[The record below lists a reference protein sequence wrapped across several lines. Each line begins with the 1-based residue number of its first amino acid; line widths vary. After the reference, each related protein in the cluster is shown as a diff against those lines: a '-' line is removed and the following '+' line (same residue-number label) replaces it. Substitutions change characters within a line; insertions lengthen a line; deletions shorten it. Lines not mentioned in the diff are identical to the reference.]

1 MSTAAGGSGDDG
13 SGDRPSPGTRKTK
26 VGPPDKMKKM
36 STRKRAIRRYLQGK
50 HVDVVAA
57 GEEPPFGGRY
67 APPPA
72 PSVADP
78 PAPGSNPQR
87 GSMKAKPASSSRRKD
102 GYSFFIS
109 YDVVVSHMSHYKFL

>member
-1 MSTAAGGSGDDG
+1 ML
-13 SGDRPSPGTRKTK
+13 
-26 VGPPDKMKKM
+26 
-36 STRKRAIRRYLQGK
+36 RYLQGK

-78 PAPGSNPQR
+78 PTLSNTVLGGSNRQR
-87 GSMKAKPASSSRRKD
+87 GSMKAKPASSSRHKD
-102 GYSFFIS
+102 G
-109 YDVVVSHMSHYKFL
+109 

>member
-13 SGDRPSPGTRKTK
+13 SGDRPSPGTGKTK
-26 VGPPDKMKKM
+26 VGPPDMPKKM
-36 STRKRAIRRYLQGK
+36 STWDRVMLRYLQGK
-50 HVDVVAA
+50 HVDAIAA

-78 PAPGSNPQR
+78 PAPGSNSQR
-87 GSMKAKPASSSRRKD
+87 GFMKAKPASSSRHKD
-102 GYSFFIS
+102 G
-109 YDVVVSHMSHYKFL
+109 